1 MTRVQGNGKWIVC
14 TVLEQKVVR
23 STLVSF
29 SHSEKNITRL
39 SEYFLRS
46 EMPVNT
52 DQCLCTQRDF
62 GLDQ

>member
-14 TVLEQKVVR
+14 TVLEQKVVL